1 MVQGRLGE
9 AATIM
14 GGEMI
19 SGSAAAMWRGAT
31 LDSRQ
36 VNGGELF
43 FALAGERTDGHRF
56 VGQAL
61 ERGAAAAIVQRE
73 MEIPADGGAIRVPDT
88 LEALHSL
95 TREVR
100 TRDPRKLVGITGS
113 AGKTTTKEMLAAMLA
128 RRFRVARNPGSLN
141 NTLGFP
147 VALLGIP
154 EGTEWMVAEMGMST
168 PGELRQVSR
177 LGKPDVAV
185 FLNVRPVHL
194 EAFGTLEAIRE
205 AKAELLDG
213 LAEDGLVVANQDD
226 RQVVEIAHRHAGR
239 VIWFGRQTTADY
251 RVEDVES
258 LADGRVGSRFKL
270 VTSEDVVEVELPMH
284 GLYNVDN
291 FLAAAACANTLGV
304 PLLEIA
310 QAVQAV
316 TPQPMRGVVHR
327 LANGSTVVDD
337 CYNSN
342 PAALT
347 EALQSA
353 LEIPGE
359 RHWAILGDMLELGEA
374 AEEFHLQAGRTA
386 AGMGFSPVVGVGPL
400 ARKLVEGARQAGAE
414 GHWYEDAEAATVM
427 ADQLQARD
435 TLLVKGSRGVGLE
448 AVVGAML
455 AAAAEVV
462 S

>member
-1 MVQGRLGE
+1 
-9 AATIM
+9 
-14 GGEMI
+14 MI

-36 VNGGELF
+36 VSGGELF

-61 ERGAAAAIVQRE
+61 ERGAAAAVVQRE
-73 MEIPADGGAIRVPDT
+73 MEIPVGGGAIRVPNT
-88 LEALHSL
+88 LEALHRL

-100 TRDPRKLVGITGS
+100 TREPRMLVGITGS
-113 AGKTTTKEMLAAMLA
+113 AGKTTTKEILAAMLA

-194 EAFGTLEAIRE
+194 KAFGTLEAIRE

-251 RVEDVES
+251 RVENVES
-258 LADGRVGSRFKL
+258 LTDGQVGSRFEL
-270 VTSEDVVEVELPMH
+270 MTSEDVVEIELPMH

-304 PLLEIA
+304 PLAEIA

-316 TPQPMRGVVHR
+316 KPPPMRGVVHR

-374 AEEFHLQAGRTA
+374 AEEFHLQAGKMA
-386 AGMGFSPVVGVGPL
+386 AELGFSPVVGVGPL
-400 ARKLVEGARQAGAE
+400 ARKLVEGAQRAGAE
-414 GHWYEDAEAATVM
+414 GLWFEDAEAAAVA
-427 ADQLQARD
+427 ADRLQTGD

-448 AVVGAML
+448 VVVAAML
-455 AAAAEVV
+455 AAAEVM

>member
-1 MVQGRLGE
+1 
-9 AATIM
+9 M

-19 SGSAAAMWRGAT
+19 SGSAAALWRGAT
-31 LDSRQ
+31 LDSRK
-36 VNGGELF
+36 VSGGELF

-61 ERGAAAAIVQRE
+61 ERGASAAIIERQ
-73 MEIPADGGAIRVPDT
+73 MEIPAGRGVIQVPDT
-88 LEALHSL
+88 LEALHGL

-100 TRDPRKLVGITGS
+100 TREPGQLVAITGS
-113 AGKTTTKEMLAAMLA
+113 VGKTTTKEILAAMLA
-128 RRFRVARNPGSLN
+128 RRFRVACNPGSLN
-141 NTLGFP
+141 NLLGFP

-177 LGKPDVAV
+177 LGRPDVAV
-185 FLNVRPVHL
+185 FTNVRPVHL
-194 EAFGTLEAIRE
+194 ESFGSLEAIRE

-213 LAEDGLVVANQDD
+213 LVEDGLIVANQDD
-226 RQVVEIAHRHAGR
+226 PEVVEIARRRPGSVIWYGRHA
-239 VIWFGRQTTADY
+239 TADF
-251 RVEDVES
+251 RVEEVES
-258 LADGRVGSRFKL
+258 LTDGKVGSRFKL
-270 VTSEDVVEVELPMH
+270 VTSGEILEVELPMH

-291 FLAAAACANTLGV
+291 FLAAAACASTLGV
-304 PLLEIA
+304 PLADLVE
-310 QAVQAV
+310 AVQTV
-316 TPQPMRGVVHR
+316 GLPPMRGVVHR
-327 LANGSTVVDD
+327 LVSGSTVVDD

-347 EALQSA
+347 GALQSA

-374 AEEFHLQAGRTA
+374 ATEFHLQAGQEA
-386 AGMGFSPVVGVGPL
+386 AELGFSPVVGVGLL
-400 ARKLVEGARQAGAE
+400 AQKIVEGARRAGAE
-414 GHWYEDAEAATVM
+414 SLWYEDAKAA
-427 ADQLQARD
+427 AADLSDQLRAGD

-448 AVVGAML
+448 VVVKAML
-455 AAAAEVV
+455 AAAEEV

>member
-1 MVQGRLGE
+1 MVEGRLGE

-19 SGSAAAMWRGAT
+19 SGSATAIWRGAT

-36 VNGGELF
+36 VSGGELF

-56 VGQAL
+56 VGRAL
-61 ERGAAAAIVQRE
+61 ERGAAAAIVERE
-73 MEIPADGGAIRVPDT
+73 IEIPAGGGAIQVADT
-88 LEALHSL
+88 LEALHKL
-95 TREVR
+95 TRAVR
-100 TRDPRKLVGITGS
+100 SREPRKLVGITGS
-113 AGKTTTKEMLAAMLA
+113 VGKTTTKEILAAMLA

-168 PGELRQVSR
+168 PGELRQVSW
-177 LGKPDVAV
+177 LGRPDVAV
-185 FLNVRPVHL
+185 FTNVRPAHL
-194 EAFGTLEAIRE
+194 QAFGSLEAIRE

-226 RQVVEIAHRHAGR
+226 PQVVEIARRHAGR
-239 VIWFGRQTTADY
+239 VIWFGRETTADY

-258 LADGRVGSRFKL
+258 LTNGRVGSRFKL
-270 VTSEDVVEVELPMH
+270 VTADQVLEVELPMH

-291 FLAAAACANTLGV
+291 FLAAAACANTLGI
-304 PLLEIA
+304 PLVDIA
-310 QAVQAV
+310 ESVQAV
-316 TPQPMRGVVHR
+316 EPSPMRGEVHH
-327 LANGSTVVDD
+327 LADGATVVDD

-347 EALQSA
+347 EALRSA

-359 RHWAILGDMLELGEA
+359 RHWAVLGDMLELGEA
-374 AEEFHLQAGRTA
+374 AEEFHQEAGRTA
-386 AGMGFSPVVGVGPL
+386 AQLGFSPIVGVGPL
-400 ARKLVEGARQAGAE
+400 ARMLVEGARSAGAE
-414 GHWYEDAEAATVM
+414 SQWYEDAEAAAVV
-427 ADQLQARD
+427 ADQLRAGD

-448 AVVGAML
+448 VVVAAML
-455 AAAAEVV
+455 AAAEVA

>member
-1 MVQGRLGE
+1 MV
-9 AATIM
+9 
-14 GGEMI
+14 

-36 VNGGELF
+36 VSGGELF

-88 LEALHSL
+88 LEALHML
-95 TREVR
+95 TRAVR
-100 TRDPRKLVGITGS
+100 TREPRQLVGITGS
-113 AGKTTTKEMLAAMLA
+113 AGKTTAKELLAAMLA
-128 RRFRVARNPGSLN
+128 RRFQVARNPGSLN

-213 LAEDGLVVANQDD
+213 LADDGLVVANQDD
-226 RQVVEIAHRHAGR
+226 RQVVKIAQRHPGR
-239 VIWFGRQTTADY
+239 VIWFGRQATADY
-251 RVEDVES
+251 RVEDVEN
-258 LADGRVGSRFKL
+258 LTGGKVGSRFKL
-270 VTSEDVVEVELPMH
+270 VTNDDVVEVELPMH

-291 FLAAAACANTLGV
+291 FLAAAACANALGV
-304 PLLEIA
+304 PLAEIA
-310 QAVQAV
+310 EAVQAV
-316 TPQPMRGVVHR
+316 KPPPMRGVVHR

-337 CYNSN
+337 SYNSN

-359 RHWAILGDMLELGEA
+359 RHWAILGEMLELGEA
-374 AEEFHLQAGRTA
+374 AEEFHLLGGKTA
-386 AGMGFSPVVGVGPL
+386 AELGFSPVVGVGPL

-414 GHWYEDAEAATVM
+414 GHWFENAEAATVV
-427 ADQLQARD
+427 ADRLQAGD

-448 AVVGAML
+448 VVVGAML
-455 AAAAEVV
+455 TAAEVV

>member
-1 MVQGRLGE
+1 MV
-9 AATIM
+9 
-14 GGEMI
+14 

-36 VNGGELF
+36 VSGGELF

-88 LEALHSL
+88 LEALHML
-95 TREVR
+95 TRAVR
-100 TRDPRKLVGITGS
+100 TREPRQLVGITGS
-113 AGKTTTKEMLAAMLA
+113 AGKTTAKELLAAMLA
-128 RRFRVARNPGSLN
+128 RRFQVARNPGSLN

-213 LAEDGLVVANQDD
+213 LADDGLVVANQDD
-226 RQVVEIAHRHAGR
+226 RQVVKIAQRHPGR
-239 VIWFGRQTTADY
+239 VIWFGRQATADY

-258 LADGRVGSRFKL
+258 LPGGRVGSRFKL
-270 VTSEDVVEVELPMH
+270 ATNDDVVEVELPMH

-291 FLAAAACANTLGV
+291 FLAAAACANALGV
-304 PLLEIA
+304 PLAEIA
-310 QAVQAV
+310 EAVQAV
-316 TPQPMRGVVHR
+316 KPPPMRGVVHR

-337 CYNSN
+337 SYNSN

-359 RHWAILGDMLELGEA
+359 RHWAILGEMLELGEA
-374 AEEFHLQAGRTA
+374 AEEFHLLGGKTA
-386 AGMGFSPVVGVGPL
+386 AELGFSPVVGVGPL

-414 GHWYEDAEAATVM
+414 GHWFENAEAATVV
-427 ADQLQARD
+427 ADRLQAGD

-448 AVVGAML
+448 VVVGAML
-455 AAAAEVV
+455 TAAEVV

>member
-56 VGQAL
+56 IGQAL

-73 MEIPADGGAIRVPDT
+73 MEIPADGGGIRVPDT

-100 TRDPRKLVGITGS
+100 TREPRQLVGITGS

-316 TPQPMRGVVHR
+316 MPQPMRGVVHR

-414 GHWYEDAEAATVM
+414 GHWYEDAEAAAVM
-427 ADQLQARD
+427 ADHLQTGD

>member
-36 VNGGELF
+36 VTGGELF

-61 ERGAAAAIVQRE
+61 ERGAAAVIIERST
-73 MEIPADGGAIRVPDT
+73 EIPVDGGAIRVPDT
-88 LEALHSL
+88 LEALHAL

-100 TRDPRKLVGITGS
+100 TREPRKLVGITGS
-113 AGKTTTKEMLAAMLA
+113 VGKTTTKEMLAAMLA

-168 PGELRQVSR
+168 PGELRQVSW

-185 FLNVRPVHL
+185 FLNVYPAHL
-194 EAFGTLEAIRE
+194 EAFGSLEAIRE

-213 LAEDGLVVANQDD
+213 LAEDGLVIANQDD
-226 RQVVEIAHRHAGR
+226 TEVVEIARRHSGR
-239 VIWFGRQTTADY
+239 VIWFGRQTTADH
-251 RVEDVES
+251 RVEEVES
-258 LADGRVGSRFKL
+258 LTGGRFGSRFKL
-270 VTSEDVVEVELPMH
+270 VLAGEAVEVELSMH

-291 FLAAAACANTLGV
+291 FLAAAACAHALGI
-304 PLLEIA
+304 PLAEIA
-310 QAVQAV
+310 EAAEAVK
-316 TPQPMRGVVHR
+316 PPPMRGVVHR

-359 RHWAILGDMLELGEA
+359 RHWAILGDMLELGGA
-374 AEEFHLQAGRTA
+374 AEEFHLQAGKA
-386 AGMGFSPVVGVGPL
+386 AATMGFSPVVGVGSL
-400 ARKLVEGARQAGAE
+400 ARNLVEGARLAGAE
-414 GHWYEDAEAATVM
+414 SYWYEDAAAAAVV
-427 ADQLQARD
+427 AAQLRGGD
-435 TLLVKGSRGVGLE
+435 TLLIKGSRGIGLE
-448 AVVGAML
+448 VVVGALL
-455 AAAAEVV
+455 AAAEEV

>member
-1 MVQGRLGE
+1 
-9 AATIM
+9 
-14 GGEMI
+14 
-19 SGSAAAMWRGAT
+19 
-31 LDSRQ
+31 
-36 VNGGELF
+36 
-43 FALAGERTDGHRF
+43 
-56 VGQAL
+56 
-61 ERGAAAAIVQRE
+61 
-73 MEIPADGGAIRVPDT
+73 
-88 LEALHSL
+88 
-95 TREVR
+95 
-100 TRDPRKLVGITGS
+100 
-113 AGKTTTKEMLAAMLA
+113 MLA

-168 PGELRQVSR
+168 PGELRQVSW

-185 FLNVRPVHL
+185 FLNVHPAHL
-194 EAFGTLEAIRE
+194 EAFGSLAAIRE

-226 RQVVEIAHRHAGR
+226 KEVGEIARRHSGR

-251 RVEDVES
+251 RVEEVES
-258 LADGRVGSRFKL
+258 LTGGRVGSRFKL
-270 VTSEDVVEVELPMH
+270 VLAGEAVEVELPMH

-291 FLAAAACANTLGV
+291 FLAAAACAHALGI
-304 PLLEIA
+304 PLAEIA
-310 QAVQAV
+310 EAAEAVK
-316 TPQPMRGVVHR
+316 PPPMRGVVHR

-374 AEEFHLQAGRTA
+374 AEEFHLQAGRA
-386 AGMGFSPVVGVGPL
+386 AAAMGFSPVVGVGSL
-400 ARKLVEGARQAGAE
+400 ARKLVEGARLAGAE
-414 GHWYEDAEAATVM
+414 SYWYEDAAAAAVV
-427 ADQLQARD
+427 AAQLRGGD
-435 TLLVKGSRGVGLE
+435 TLLIKGSRGIGLE
-448 AVVGAML
+448 VVVGALL
-455 AAAAEVV
+455 AAAEEV

>member
-1 MVQGRLGE
+1 
-9 AATIM
+9 
-14 GGEMI
+14 MI
-19 SGSAAAMWRGAT
+19 SGSAVAPWRGAT

-36 VNGGELF
+36 VTGGELF
-43 FALAGERTDGHRF
+43 FALAGDRTDGHRF
-56 VGQAL
+56 VRQAL

-73 MEIPADGGAIRVPDT
+73 IEIPAGEGAIRVPDT
-88 LEALHSL
+88 LEALHRL

-100 TRDPRKLVGITGS
+100 TREPRQLVGITGS
-113 AGKTTTKEMLAAMLA
+113 AGKTTTKEILAAMLA

-168 PGELRQVSR
+168 PGELRQVSW

-194 EAFGTLEAIRE
+194 EAFGTVEAIRE

-213 LAEDGLVVANQDD
+213 LAADGLVVANQDD
-226 RQVVEIAHRHAGR
+226 EHVVEIARRHSGR
-239 VIWFGRQTTADY
+239 VVWFGRREAADY
-251 RVEDVES
+251 RVEDVVA
-258 LADGRVGSRFKL
+258 LTNGRVGSRFNL
-270 VTSEDVVEVELPMH
+270 VASKEVVQVELPMH

-291 FLAAAACANTLGV
+291 FLAAAACAHTLGV
-304 PLLEIA
+304 SLSDLAE
-310 QAVQAV
+310 AVQAV
-316 TPQPMRGVVHR
+316 EPPPMRGVVHR
-327 LANGSTVVDD
+327 LADGATVVDD

-342 PAALT
+342 PEALT

-374 AEEFHLQAGRTA
+374 AEGFHRRAGETA
-386 AGMGFSPVVGVGPL
+386 AELGFSPIVSVGRL
-400 ARKLVEGARQAGAE
+400 AQKIAEGARSVGAE
-414 GHWYEDAEAATVM
+414 SRWYADAASAAVEVDRLR
-427 ADQLQARD
+427 AGD

-448 AVVGAML
+448 VVVQAL
-455 AAAAEVV
+455 LPAAEVMG
-462 S
+462 

>member
-14 GGEMI
+14 KGEMI
-19 SGSAAAMWRGAT
+19 SGSAAATWRGAT

-36 VNGGELF
+36 VTGGELF

-56 VGQAL
+56 VRRAL
-61 ERGAAAAIVQRE
+61 ELGAAAAIVQRE
-73 MEIPADGGAIRVPDT
+73 IEIPAGEGAIRVPDT
-88 LEALHSL
+88 LEALHRL

-100 TRDPRKLVGITGS
+100 TREPRQLVGITGS
-113 AGKTTTKEMLAAMLA
+113 AGKTTTKELLAAMLG
-128 RRFRVARNPGSLN
+128 RQFRVARNPGSLN

-168 PGELRQVSR
+168 PGELRQVSW

-194 EAFGTLEAIRE
+194 EAFGTVEAIRE

-226 RQVVEIAHRHAGR
+226 EHVVEIARRHSGR
-239 VIWFGRQTTADY
+239 VVWFGRQEAADY
-251 RVEDVES
+251 RVEDVVA
-258 LADGRVGSRFKL
+258 LTNGRVGSRFNM
-270 VTSEDVVEVELPMH
+270 VASEEVVQVELPMH

-291 FLAAAACANTLGV
+291 FLAAAACAHTLGV
-304 PLLEIA
+304 PLSDLAEAA
-310 QAVQAV
+310 QGVE
-316 TPQPMRGVVHR
+316 PPPMRGVVYR
-327 LANGSTVVDD
+327 LADDSTVVDD

-342 PAALT
+342 PEALT

-374 AEEFHLQAGRTA
+374 AEGFHRRAGETA
-386 AGMGFSPVVGVGPL
+386 AELGFSPIVGVGPL
-400 ARKLVEGARQAGAE
+400 AQRIAEGARSVGAE
-414 GHWYEDAEAATVM
+414 SRWYADAEAAAVEVDRLR
-427 ADQLQARD
+427 AGD

-448 AVVGAML
+448 VVVQAL
-455 AAAAEVV
+455 LAAAEVV
-462 S
+462 G

>member
-14 GGEMI
+14 RGEMI
-19 SGSAAAMWRGAT
+19 SGSAVAPWRGAT

-36 VNGGELF
+36 VTGGELF
-43 FALAGERTDGHRF
+43 FALAGDRTDGHRF
-56 VGQAL
+56 VRQAL

-73 MEIPADGGAIRVPDT
+73 IEIPAGEGAIRVPDT
-88 LEALHSL
+88 LEALHRL

-100 TRDPRKLVGITGS
+100 TREPRQLVGITGS
-113 AGKTTTKEMLAAMLA
+113 AGKTTTKEILAAMLA

-168 PGELRQVSR
+168 PGELRQVSW

-194 EAFGTLEAIRE
+194 EAFGTVEAIRE

-213 LAEDGLVVANQDD
+213 LAADGLVVANQDD
-226 RQVVEIAHRHAGR
+226 EHVVEIARRHSGR
-239 VIWFGRQTTADY
+239 VVWFGRREAADY
-251 RVEDVES
+251 RVEDVVA
-258 LADGRVGSRFKL
+258 LTNGRVGSRFNL
-270 VTSEDVVEVELPMH
+270 VASKEVVQVELPMH

-291 FLAAAACANTLGV
+291 FLAAAACAHTLGV
-304 PLLEIA
+304 PLSDLAE
-310 QAVQAV
+310 AVQAV
-316 TPQPMRGVVHR
+316 EPPPMRGVVHR
-327 LANGSTVVDD
+327 LADGATVVDD

-342 PAALT
+342 PEALT

-374 AEEFHLQAGRTA
+374 AEGFHRRAGETA
-386 AGMGFSPVVGVGPL
+386 AELGFSPIVSVGRL
-400 ARKLVEGARQAGAE
+400 AQKIAEGARSVGAE
-414 GHWYEDAEAATVM
+414 SRWYADAESAAVEVDRLR
-427 ADQLQARD
+427 AGD

-448 AVVGAML
+448 VVVRAL
-455 AAAAEVV
+455 LAAAEVV
-462 S
+462 G

>member
-100 TRDPRKLVGITGS
+100 TREPRKLVGITGS

-270 VTSEDVVEVELPMH
+270 VTRRGCRGGRAADAWPLQRRQLPGRG
-284 GLYNVDN
+284 GLRQHSR
-291 FLAAAACANTLGV
+291 C
-304 PLLEIA
+304 
-310 QAVQAV
+310 
-316 TPQPMRGVVHR
+316 
-327 LANGSTVVDD
+327 S
-337 CYNSN
+337 
-342 PAALT
+342 PARDR
-347 EALQSA
+347 
-353 LEIPGE
+353 PG
-359 RHWAILGDMLELGEA
+359 R
-374 AEEFHLQAGRTA
+374 AGRDSHRPCGEWFTDSPTA
-386 AGMGFSPVVGVGPL
+386 RPL
-400 ARKLVEGARQAGAE
+400 
-414 GHWYEDAEAATVM
+414 WTTVTTPI
-427 ADQLQARD
+427 RP
-435 TLLVKGSRGVGLE
+435 R
-448 AVVGAML
+448 
-455 AAAAEVV
+455 
-462 S
+462 